1 MHARITTF
9 SVPRHR
15 FADAVGILN
24 EVAPSLRQHA
34 LVAGFTVFADRAKG
48 KLTVVVWCASAAHCD
63 QLPAIQLRGLSSGEP
78 RQEDVAVALHEQYAQ
93 AS

>member
-9 SVPRHR
+9 YVPPHR
-15 FADAVGILN
+15 FTDAVGILN
-24 EVAPSLRQHA
+24 EIAPSLRQHS
-34 LVAGFTVFADRAKG
+34 LVEGFTVFTDRSKG

-63 QLPAIQLRGLSSGEP
+63 QLPEIKLKGLSSGEP